1 MSRLSLNNIITH
13 IIITINYVKLMSYTF
28 LLSSSFFTETE
39 LMLYYVKHHLKLIP
53 DITHLGADRT
63 KPNTRQAIHATHEG
77 Y

>member
-1 MSRLSLNNIITH
+1 
-13 IIITINYVKLMSYTF
+13 MSYTF